1 MNNNFKI
8 NELSNTFNKNQS
20 NNNDYS
26 KIHLIIA
33 CENCKAKFLNEN
45 ELLYH
50 YQICINQIINEN
62 NFANQ
67 NQLIAE
73 SILLNDNPLNPDN
86 LSTYINWEYF
96 ENPSTGV
103 GIWMNKGI
111 IQFKSNFLY

>member
-1 MNNNFKI
+1 M
-8 NELSNTFNKNQS
+8 SNTFNKNQT

-33 CENCKAKFLNEN
+33 CENCKANFKNEN

-62 NFANQ
+62 NFMNTGFNQ

-86 LSTYINWEYF
+86 LSNYINWEYF

-103 GIWMNKGI
+103 GTWMNKGI
-111 IQFKSNFLY
+111 IKFKSNIFYY